1 MNKIKS
7 TKKKI
12 IFLIVTLFFIAT
24 SIILYFERETFTI
37 IHRSTY
43 KCEDQNTLKGFL
55 QAREKYYDVAN
66 KIYEIDIQLTKDL
79 IIILKHDLNYII
91 DNENI
96 SIRDESYEFLKKKFK
111 NLTKLEEILRESA
124 NDVFILDIR
133 LDPKYTK
140 KNKEIRNYSEKELNV
155 FLNKINELTIK
166 YQTNKYYIYITP
178 MLVGDK
184 MLSKLREY
192 ELIIS
197 ERFSRDI
204 LKNKNISNYKLFKN
218 VIKKYN
224 TNMIS
229 LSSSQLSEIDFNT
242 IKRLDLKILS
252 DKKKYN
258 ILENIK
264 IKYFFKE
271 CFNIDQ

>member
-1 MNKIKS
+1 
-7 TKKKI
+7 
-12 IFLIVTLFFIAT
+12 
-24 SIILYFERETFTI
+24 
-37 IHRSTY
+37 
-43 KCEDQNTLKGFL
+43 
-55 QAREKYYDVAN
+55 
-66 KIYEIDIQLTKDL
+66 
-79 IIILKHDLNYII
+79 
-91 DNENI
+91 
-96 SIRDESYEFLKKKFK
+96 
-111 NLTKLEEILRESA
+111 
-124 NDVFILDIR
+124 
-133 LDPKYTK
+133 
-140 KNKEIRNYSEKELNV
+140 
-155 FLNKINELTIK
+155 
-166 YQTNKYYIYITP
+166 TNKYYIYITP